1 MLKFSALED
10 GYGSNCGASDTVA
23 RKGRRQRGNL
33 SMNRWKVE
41 LCMMHL
47 GFIQLDCI
55 MSLLRNVLKCS
66 LANEHL
72 RDSLRGWQHV
82 AL

>member
-1 MLKFSALED
+1 LQYKALLKNREHFKARWDMLKFSALED

-41 LCMMHL
+41 R
-47 GFIQLDCI
+47 FF
-55 MSLLRNVLKCS
+55 
-66 LANEHL
+66 A
-72 RDSLRGWQHV
+72 
-82 AL
+82 